1 MATTETT
8 PTSDS
13 PAFAPQTDRFSERQ
27 KAHWLAYGFF
37 VIAAAIS
44 FFRGAGLA
52 FAPEFFLIAVIA
64 WFPALVV
71 ESFRRLGIERYGFA
85 AAMLC
90 GIAGYDGIFRLCHPG
105 YFGGG
110 C

>member
-1 MATTETT
+1 MNALK
-8 PTSDS
+8 PTACEDFTSSDS
-13 PAFAPQTDRFSERQ
+13 PIGRFSERQ
-27 KAHWLAYGFF
+27 KAHLLAYAFF
-37 VIAAAIS
+37 VAAAVVS
-44 FFRGAGLA
+44 FARGGGWVSYA
-52 FAPEFFLIAVIA
+52 EFFLVAGIA

-105 YFGGG
+105 YWGG